1 MMQGMIVP
9 AVAAALCLGVG
20 ALICWVIMRSGISA
34 AVAAAETQGTHA
46 LELARMEIA
55 SLREQSNRI
64 PGLENSLAEV
74 SGRLNESN
82 EKKAALEAEG
92 RRIPELNARITALDQ
107 SAQDT
112 QTQVANL
119 MKQNGEVSALLR
131 SEQEISAQLRTDMET
146 EKRARSVA
154 TNQLGERT
162 TELAESRTRLEN
174 ETRTGAEKLALLT
187 EAKKALSDQF
197 ETLASGILEDKSKRF
212 TEQNLTNLTAL
223 LVPLRERI
231 AEFQTKVE
239 DVYVKEGKDRS
250 ALAEQVRQLMELNQ
264 NLSEDAKNLTLALR
278 GSSKTQGSWGELVL
292 ERVLEASGLRKG
304 EEYTV
309 QGSITREDGTR
320 ALPDV
325 VIHLPAERNL
335 VVDAKVSLLAYEEF
349 MQAEEEPA
357 RINARKR
364 HLDSVRTHIRG
375 LSERNY
381 QTLYGLKSLDFVLLF
396 VPIEPAFMLAI
407 TGDRELFMDAW
418 KRNVLLVSP
427 STLLFV
433 VRTVAHLWRQ
443 EAQTRNAQEIAKC
456 GGDLY
461 DKFVGFVEDMSGL
474 GTRLTQ
480 AQREYDQAYGKLV
493 GGRGNLV
500 GQAEKLKELGVRPT
514 KSHQASLLDA
524 STEETQVAVRL
535 PQLPAQA
542 DCQPVSVAS
551 HDAASRS
558 GM

>member
-1 MMQGMIVP
+1 MQGMIVS
-9 AVAAALCLGVG
+9 AALGAVSLALGT
-20 ALICWVIMRSGISA
+20 LIGWLLMRSKISA
-34 AVAAAETQGTHA
+34 AVAAAETERTHA
-46 LELARMEIA
+46 LELSQLEIS
-55 SLREQSNRI
+55 SLREQCNRI

-82 EKKAALEAEG
+82 ERKAALEAEG
-92 RRIPELNARITALDQ
+92 RRIPELIARIAELDQ
-107 SAQDT
+107 SAQT
-112 QTQVANL
+112 SQVQIANL
-119 MKQNGEVSALLR
+119 MKQNGEGAALLR
-131 SEQEISAQLRTDMET
+131 SEQEIAAQLRTDLES

-154 TNQLGERT
+154 AEQLGERT
-162 TELAESRTRLEN
+162 TELAESRTRLES

-212 TEQNLTNLTAL
+212 TEQNLANLTAL
-223 LVPLRERI
+223 LTPLRERI

-264 NLSEDAKNLTLALR
+264 NLSEDAKNLTRALR
-278 GSSKTQGSWGELVL
+278 GSSKAQGSWGELVL
-292 ERVLEASGLRKG
+292 ERVLEASGLRNG

-309 QGSITREDGTR
+309 QGSITREDGKR

-325 VIHLPAERNL
+325 VIHLPADRNL
-335 VVDAKVSLLAYEEF
+335 VIDAKVSLLAYEEF
-349 MQAEEEPA
+349 MQAEEEAA
-357 RINARKR
+357 RLGATKR
-364 HLDSVRTHIRG
+364 HLDSVRTHIKG

-443 EAQTRNAQEIAKC
+443 EAQTRNAQEIAKR
-456 GGDLY
+456 GSELY
-461 DKFVGFVEDMSGL
+461 DKFVGFVEDMAGL

-514 KSHQASLLDA
+514 KSHEASLLDA
-524 STEETQVAVRL
+524 STEETPVSL
-535 PQLPAQA
+535 KLTQLPAQA
-542 DCQPVSVAS
+542 DGEPVPVAS
-551 HDAASRS
+551 QEGTSTSA
-558 GM
+558 